1 MKISLIVLLILC
13 LAAVYMADYDYFF
26 DITANQ
32 RQKSQPRA
40 AGNIDIFLKS
50 YTPKRYQNVIDDN
63 IFFENIVVAPPKP
76 VVVNTPVPK
85 PQVQVTMPLEIKGI
99 VVTPVNK
106 MVMLWDNRLN
116 ESHVLREQEE
126 LNNWIVHSISKKKV
140 TLRHTSGEQR
150 EFILNEEAVTNFNFQ
165 R

>member
-1 MKISLIVLLILC
+1 V
-13 LAAVYMADYDYFF
+13 AVYTADYDSFF
-26 DITANQ
+26 DIKANH
-32 RQKSQPRA
+32 RQEPQPRA
-40 AGNIDIFLKS
+40 AGNIDVFLKS
-50 YTPKRYQNVIDDN
+50 YTSKRYQNVIDDN
-63 IFFENIVVAPPKP
+63 IFFENIVVAPKPK
-76 VVVNTPVPK
+76 VVNTPPPPK
-85 PQVQVTMPLEIKGI
+85 PRIQVTMPLEIKGI

-126 LNNWIVHSISKKKV
+126 LNNWIVHSINKKKV